1 MVPGMSWFSHLRLSA
16 LLLLPAAL
24 PFSAQAGK
32 IDVHVNI
39 PSATLKVLD
48 DGREVATFPVRTGKR
63 DTSTATG
70 HGTITEKRER
80 IVFRYLEGPRAGQI
94 ITRTHLDPTGETIDM
109 PYDRLRALKLEF
121 DGGIETIMHSTTE
134 YWTIGFPVSHGCVGM
149 NIDDMLKLY
158 EMVGQPPAGIN
169 ITYQTVELRDGL
181 LLFHP
186 DVYWEADRVA
196 EILAL
201 GVPISDTASA
211 QNRAA
216 MIDRRLRARLDRA
229 LADLA
234 AGRDARHFRKQMVV
248 AVPVQEFQKPYR
260 ANARLIDF
268 TLVEGDTFSSALH
281 RGGIP
286 GGLSFRIAAAAE
298 GLNFQ
303 RMRPGDS
310 ILLQVED
317 GFITRLEYSGRQG
330 ESIHDLSRSGL
341 QLPGS

>member
-1 MVPGMSWFSHLRLSA
+1 MVGPMRSPPTCRLAAVLLLSA
-16 LLLLPAAL
+16 CAAAPARAGAL
-24 PFSAQAGK
+24 
-32 IDVHVNI
+32 DVRVNI
-39 PSATLKVLD
+39 PSATLRVFE
-48 DGREVATFPVRTGKR
+48 DGREIASFPVRTGKR

-70 HGTITEKRER
+70 HGQITEKRER
-80 IVFRYLEGPRAGQI
+80 IVFRYLEGPRAGQV

-149 NIDDMLKLY
+149 NIDDMLRLY
-158 EMVGQPPAGIN
+158 DLVGQPPVGIT

-196 EILAL
+196 EIQAL
-201 GVPISDTASA
+201 GVPLPDPASA

-234 AGRDARHFRKQMVV
+234 AGRDARHLRKQMVV
-248 AVPVQEFQKPYR
+248 AVPVSEFQKPYR
-260 ANARLIDF
+260 ANARLMDF
-268 TLVEGDTFSSALH
+268 TLAEGDTFSTALH

-286 GGLSFRIAAAAE
+286 GGLAFRIAAAAE
-298 GLNFQ
+298 GLDFQ

-330 ESIHDLSRSGL
+330 ESTHDLSRSGL
-341 QLPGS
+341 QLPGT